1 MAAGV
6 GHDLMAREGVH
17 FRVAGAEEDPP
28 EAPRAVPRWW
38 RGPDPEPAEVAR
50 LYVREQRTEFDISV
64 LLSIS
69 SARVAAILR
78 DAGVPRRTARKQCPV
93 DPGTL
98 REMVDFGATRNS
110 IAGKFNVSAATAAR
124 WFTEAGLL
132 GPDPRIEAGRLREL
146 YIDRQL
152 TTREV
157 AAELDVTKERVIR
170 ALTAAGFPMAA
181 VRAPASGAA
190 RGGHRRGVGGGVS
203 TSGDDRRE
211 DSEAFRGQRELPAS
225 TDRGGRADPTARYVR
240 SADGMV
246 SGGPAS

>member
-6 GHDLMAREGVH
+6 GHDLMAREACISGWPGRRRTHPGAAGGAAV
-17 FRVAGAEEDPP
+17 VA
-28 EAPRAVPRWW
+28 W
-38 RGPDPEPAEVAR
+38 PDPEPAEVAR

-124 WFTEAGLL
+124 WCSETGLL
-132 GPDPRIEAGRLREL
+132 GP
-146 YIDRQL
+146 
-152 TTREV
+152 TRGS
-157 AAELDVTKERVIR
+157 K
-170 ALTAAGFPMAA
+170 P
-181 VRAPASGAA
+181 
-190 RGGHRRGVGGGVS
+190 VGCGSS
-203 TSGDDRRE
+203 TSIGN
-211 DSEAFRGQRELPAS
+211 
-225 TDRGGRADPTARYVR
+225 
-240 SADGMV
+240 
-246 SGGPAS
+246 